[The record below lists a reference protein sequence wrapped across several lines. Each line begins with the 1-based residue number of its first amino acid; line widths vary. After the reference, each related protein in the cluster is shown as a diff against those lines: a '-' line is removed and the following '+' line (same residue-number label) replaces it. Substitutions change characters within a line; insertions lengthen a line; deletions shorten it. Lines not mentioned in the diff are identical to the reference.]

1 MATES
6 FLSDFPPVS
15 TEQWEHIIREKISG
29 VEYAS
34 KLIWHPEEG
43 LAVKPYYRSDDLA
56 GLPFLDAGPG
66 EFPFIRGAQS
76 SGNWRIREEIDLLD
90 AEDASRAAC
99 SAISGGAEEIAF
111 RHSKLESPSE
121 IAILLANFH
130 EIPLH
135 FESLSPDAVHHL
147 VERLNKRA
155 HGADVSADL
164 DPLANLDFSANQI
177 RMALPGFRPFVVHA
191 DQFHEQAAGSIEEIG
206 FTLSGATD
214 FVAEMIERGLSIDR
228 ITASMSFT
236 FAMGPEFFIQIA
248 KLRTF
253 RLAWAKVVDSFGG
266 THRAAESVI
275 HARTAHWNETVYD
288 PQVNILRATTE
299 VISAVLGGAKSIS
312 VTPFDE
318 CYRQPDESSRRLA
331 RNTQIVLKQ
340 EALLSRVA
348 DPVGGS
354 YLIEALTNSL
364 ATKAWK
370 LFQELEIAGG
380 YRRALETGV
389 IASVLERRMSSRK
402 EAVACRRRVL
412 TGTNR
417 VADASE
423 KALNRLGMTHRE
435 SAPRAAETFESLR
448 LRTEKSIQRTGEQPR
463 IVLAEIGDPKMRGA
477 RSQFAADFLA
487 CAGLAS
493 CKQKFES
500 AEQMAKCE
508 ADVIVLC
515 SSDGEYLPIA
525 AELMPLLERN
535 RDRAVVII
543 AGNPDTAEQ
552 IRDIGISHFIH
563 LRSNAVEVLAGLQ
576 QQIGIMD

>member
-15 TEQWEHIIREKISG
+15 TEQWERIIREKISG
-29 VEYAS
+29 AEYAS

-43 LAVKPYYRSDDLA
+43 LAVKPYYRADDLA

-76 SGNWRIREEIDLLD
+76 TGNWRIREEIDLLD
-90 AEDASRAAC
+90 TEEANRAAWC
-99 SAISGGAEEIAF
+99 AISAGAEEIAF
-111 RHSKLESPSE
+111 RHTKLESPSD
-121 IAILLANFH
+121 IAILLANLH
-130 EIPLH
+130 EIPIH
-135 FESLSPDAVHHL
+135 FESLSSDAIHNL

-177 RMALPGFRPFVVHA
+177 RMALPGFRPFVIHA
-191 DQFHEQAAGSIEEIG
+191 DQFHEHAAGSIEEVG
-206 FTLSGATD
+206 FTLSAATD
-214 FVAEMIERGLSIDR
+214 FVVEMIERGLSIDL
-228 ITASMSFT
+228 ITGSLEFSFS
-236 FAMGPEFFIQIA
+236 MGPEFFIQIA
-248 KLRTF
+248 KLRAF

-266 THRAAESVI
+266 AHKAAKAVI

-288 PQVNILRATTE
+288 PQVNILRATTGG
-299 VISAVLGGAKSIS
+299 ISAILGGANSLS
-312 VTPFDE
+312 VAPFDE

-331 RNTQIVLKQ
+331 RNTHIVLKQ

-348 DPVGGS
+348 DPLGGS
-354 YLIEALTNSL
+354 YLIEALTNSI

-370 LFQELEIAGG
+370 LFQELETAGG

-389 IASVLERRMSSRK
+389 IASVLERRMSSRE

-423 KALNRLGMTHRE
+423 KALDRLNITHRE

-448 LRTEKSIQRTGEQPR
+448 LRTENFVQWTGKQPR
-463 IVLAEIGDPKMRGA
+463 IVLAEIGDPKMRSA

-500 AEQMAKCE
+500 AVQMARYE

-515 SSDGEYLPIA
+515 SSDCEYLPIA

-535 RDRAVVII
+535 KDRVTVII
-543 AGNPDTAEQ
+543 AGNPDTVEQ
-552 IRDIGISHFIH
+552 IRNIGISRFIH

-576 QQIGIMD
+576 QEIGMMD